1 MIFERQFFTLH
12 FLQCNYIWD
21 INHDYVP
28 EAFATWEEQKNN
40 FAFDNEKEKYVKEK
54 SKKFFCKTRLYFHI
68 ISLFKN
74 NWISSSV

>member
-28 EAFATWEEQKNN
+28 EAFATWQEQKNN
-40 FAFDNEKEKYVKEK
+40 FAFDNEKEKYV
-54 SKKFFCKTRLYFHI
+54 
-68 ISLFKN
+68 
-74 NWISSSV
+74 